1 MSSSSARPMPI
12 KWKTIAVDGRAARGR
27 LRANVAP
34 RRIGHFHD
42 TIINTR
48 DNTIINKR
56 HQHARIVDRILNTS
70 TFYATS
76 TAAGV
81 GAPVASAAAFSAA
94 TFARR
99 SSS

>member
-1 MSSSSARPMPI
+1 MLSAAER
-12 KWKTIAVDGRAARGR
+12 VDGY
-27 LRANVAP
+27 VAMSHRVVSGTSVP
-34 RRIGHFHD
+34 
-42 TIINTR
+42 TS
-48 DNTIINKR
+48 DNTTINKH